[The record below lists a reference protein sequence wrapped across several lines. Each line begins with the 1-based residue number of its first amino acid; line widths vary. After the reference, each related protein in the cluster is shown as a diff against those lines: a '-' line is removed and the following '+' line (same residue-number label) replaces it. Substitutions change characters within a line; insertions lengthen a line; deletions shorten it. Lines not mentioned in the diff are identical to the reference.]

1 MKKYVIIFLIVIGIL
16 VINITGVNADTNWED
31 IIKNASPECAE
42 CLLKKINDGKIR
54 EIDECTSVCNF
65 VSLASNAC
73 NPDSEISA
81 SYKCDYLDDSGGS
94 GKIDYS
100 LLLVEQSGDYC
111 TEITNMEIEINGG
124 WILPPGEWDENS
136 RKMTYL
142 TLSEDTI
149 KNAIK
154 NQSCPSI
161 KTVVD
166 VDGFGSTRLTG
177 LTVTDP
183 NNAFIISGG
192 EAFSCG
198 FSNTVGYWASFCLI
212 TPGNNFRVI
221 SKSEAQD
228 AIKAGTDDRLGVD
241 VEKIKEWATRYGYD
255 VDSLGDNCS
264 IINPNLKEIL
274 NAAFWFICIAGIVL
288 VVVMTALGFVK
299 AIVGSDDEKF
309 RDAFKHLVTRI
320 IVIIILLL
328 LPTILSFII
337 DIINNN
343 ITGTVSIGEDGNVFC
358 DITGNN

>member
-16 VINITGVNADTNWED
+16 VINITGVNADWKH
-31 IIKNASPECAE
+31 INASPECKA
-42 CLLKKINDGKIR
+42 CLKEKISENNGVV
-54 EIDECTSVCNF
+54 DECASVCNF
-65 VSLASNAC
+65 SPVGNAC

-81 SYKCDYLDDSGGS
+81 SYKCDYLDDTVM

-100 LLLVEQSGDYC
+100 LLFVEQSGDYC
-111 TEITNMEIEINGG
+111 TEITNMEIEIEGG
-124 WILPPGEWDENS
+124 LVLPSGEWDENR
-136 RKMTYL
+136 RKVTDL
-142 TLSEDTI
+142 DLSEDTI

-161 KTVVD
+161 KTVIDTTGVD
-166 VDGFGSTRLTG
+166 STRLKR

-183 NNAFIISGG
+183 INDFIFSKG
-192 EAFSCG
+192 EELACG
-198 FSNTVGYWASFCLI
+198 FSNTIAYWDSFCLI
-212 TPGNNFRVI
+212 TAGDNFRVI
-221 SKSEAQD
+221 SKSEAEEE
-228 AIKAGTDDRLGVD
+228 IKSGTDDRLGVN
-241 VEKIKEWATRYGYD
+241 VEKIKEWAVHYGYD
-255 VDSLGDNCS
+255 VDSLGDDCS

-274 NAAFWFICIAGIVL
+274 NMAFWFICIAGIVL
-288 VVVMTALGFVK
+288 VVVMTSLGFVK

>member
-16 VINITGVNADTNWED
+16 VINITGVNADTAWDN
-31 IIKNASPECAE
+31 IIKNASPECAD
-42 CLLKKINDGKIR
+42 CLLKQTEGLKLEFSKC
-54 EIDECTSVCNF
+54 ESVCNF
-65 VSLASNAC
+65 ASLASNVC

-81 SYKCDYLDDSGGS
+81 SYKCDYLDDTGLS

-100 LLLVEQSGDYC
+100 LLFVEQSGDYC
-111 TEITNMEIEINGG
+111 TEITNMELEVNGG
-124 WILPPGEWDENS
+124 LIIPPGEWDENR
-136 RKMTYL
+136 RKITYL

-149 KNAIK
+149 KNAIE
-154 NQSCPSI
+154 NQTCPSI
-161 KTVVD
+161 KTVFD

-183 NNAFIISGG
+183 SNAFIISHG
-192 EAFSCG
+192 EAFACG
-198 FSNTVGYWASFCLI
+198 FSNTVGYWDSFCLI
-212 TPGNNFRVI
+212 TAGNNFRVI
-221 SKSEAQD
+221 SKSEAQE
-228 AIKAGTDDRLGVD
+228 AIEAGTDDRLGVD
-241 VEKIKEWATRYGYD
+241 VEKIKEWAAHYGYD

-274 NAAFWFICIAGIVL
+274 NMAFWFICIAGIVL

-299 AIVGSDDEKF
+299 AIVGSDEEKF
-309 RDAFKHLVTRI
+309 RDAFKHLLTRI
-320 IVIIILLL
+320 IVIIVLLL